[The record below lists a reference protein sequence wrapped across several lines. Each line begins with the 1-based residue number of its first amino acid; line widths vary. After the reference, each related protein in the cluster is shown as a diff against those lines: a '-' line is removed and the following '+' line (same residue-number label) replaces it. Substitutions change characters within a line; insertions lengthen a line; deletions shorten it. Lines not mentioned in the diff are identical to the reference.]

1 MGWIIDSSQPEQ
13 GAIGATLDIQR
24 SQQMEALEQYQI
36 QQQTRMNARRLPN
49 QVFRQS
55 KNNLCLPLYILV
67 CPYLA
72 CMAEVCWVDGWI
84 SKAKGLW

>member
-1 MGWIIDSSQPEQ
+1 MFWIFRLLGWLIDSSQPEQ

-55 KNNLCLPLYILV
+55 KNNLCLPI
-67 CPYLA
+67 
-72 CMAEVCWVDGWI
+72 
-84 SKAKGLW
+84 

>member
-1 MGWIIDSSQPEQ
+1 MGWLIDSSQPEQ

-55 KNNLCLPLYILV
+55 KNNLCVYHYKAELPQDAFHKLCRLGSG
-67 CPYLA
+67 
-72 CMAEVCWVDGWI
+72 E
-84 SKAKGLW
+84 

>member
-36 QQQTRMNARRLPN
+36 QQQTRMNARRVPN

-55 KNNLCLPLYILV
+55 KNNLGLPLYLV
-67 CPYLA
+67 RGFE
-72 CMAEVCWVDGWI
+72 CMKPICEKKTPCI
-84 SKAKGLW
+84 S

>member
-1 MGWIIDSSQPEQ
+1 MFLIFRLLGWLIDSSQPEQ

-55 KNNLCLPLYILV
+55 KNNLCLQL
-67 CPYLA
+67 
-72 CMAEVCWVDGWI
+72 
-84 SKAKGLW
+84 